1 MNFGIAVLWIVALGV
16 VSGANAD
23 CLSRCLGGCGAS
35 VSDGPYCQEVK
46 NRCSAQCVG
55 KGSHDYGAI
64 AYSPSTGANGW
75 SNKSDTREEAENTA
89 LKECGKRASDCEIEV
104 WFDDKCGAVAAGEK
118 EVSWGL
124 GNTAREAQ
132 LSALEK
138 CRQGEDHK
146 CELRA
151 SVCSRGPAD

>member
-75 SNKSDTREEAENTA
+75 SNKSDTREEAENT
-89 LKECGKRASDCEIEV
+89 V
-104 WFDDKCGAVAAGEK
+104 AVAAGEK